1 MMNEENESSDTVN
14 QERAGKV
21 IDDIWSSFPNVHLR
35 VLTAEKESVEIQIC
49 DCGMSGQC
57 RPQGWARIERHNR
70 QRLANAIAA
79 APSGTTAAPSV
90 SDAIAA
96 VERLYDEWWDIDR
109 RRWLNVVLERLRAL
123 PTAEPV
129 TTTTAASVISGGKE
143 AVEWQRRESEKLN
156 SGSSVDELSR
166 ARRDSEACSV
176 TPNLPESSS
185 ERHDGPVT
193 TTTTAARAAEEI
205 VGRVYGG
212 DKDEFGEL
220 EAIVAAIITRHFPTA
235 AAIEAGGDELFN
247 EALEWAADFFR
258 NIDSAGCSRKE
269 CELAREVANVFV
281 PTEAVSDREQY
292 RQRQRVRRLLR
303 DAAALRNPEGEGK

>member
-79 APSGTTAAPSV
+79 APSSATAAPKCVKCGHSNFNRV
-90 SDAIAA
+90 QG
-96 VERLYDEWWDIDR
+96 ECDEPGDED
-109 RRWLNVVLERLRAL
+109 LFCGCKCEF
-123 PTAEPV
+123 AEPV
-129 TTTTAASVISGGKE
+129 TAPAPWRDEGDHAWEIRPNVTCVECPHCCFAFAAVHTSQRFEVDQWEGYDCPNCEGCPDARRKSVTTTAASVISGGKE

-185 ERHDGPVT
+185 ERHDGPVI
-193 TTTTAARAAEEI
+193 TTTAARAAEEKP
-205 VGRVYGG
+205 R
-212 DKDEFGEL
+212 
-220 EAIVAAIITRHFPTA
+220 
-235 AAIEAGGDELFN
+235 
-247 EALEWAADFFR
+247 
-258 NIDSAGCSRKE
+258 RK
-269 CELAREVANVFV
+269 LSGSMR
-281 PTEAVSDREQY
+281 
-292 RQRQRVRRLLR
+292 
-303 DAAALRNPEGEGK
+303 